1 MCLSQLL
8 PKSQKIKPKKSR
20 RTLNKNVHSVN
31 NLVIFGTNCNGI
43 ASKKESLY
51 NIIETK
57 QPGAFFL
64 QETKV
69 HRKGLI
75 KIKNYEI
82 FEVIRK
88 NGQGGCILT
97 GVHKSLNPIL
107 ISVQAQLGNFTCRFL
122 NAYGPKE
129 GNFQRRTHNNFLC
142 KIRSRN
148 PNAIFL
154 AIYVVSNWMP
164 TQNLANR

>member
-1 MCLSQLL
+1 MAQQPSKNG
-8 PKSQKIKPKKSR
+8 PIKPKKSR

-31 NLVIFGTNCNGI
+31 NLVIFGTNCNRI

-107 ISVQAQLGNFTCRFL
+107 INDDEELDILSVQAQ
-122 NAYGPKE
+122 
-129 GNFQRRTHNNFLC
+129 Q
-142 KIRSRN
+142 
-148 PNAIFL
+148 
-154 AIYVVSNWMP
+154 
-164 TQNLANR
+164 